1 MINITNV
8 TKKYGSL
15 TAVDNISLE
24 IKDNE
29 IFGFLG
35 PNGAGKSTTLKMT
48 TGIIPIDSGDIRI
61 NNISI
66 KDNPIEAKRQ
76 FAFIPDDPNIFLR
89 LKGIEYL
96 KFLASIYKIDNTIAL
111 ERIKQYSKEFGMENS
126 LSDYISSYS
135 HGMRQKILII
145 GVLMISPKNWILDEP
160 MTGLDPNSSHILK
173 QKMREHA
180 DNGNSVIF
188 STHVLEV
195 AEKICDRVG
204 IINKGKLLFV
214 GTLDELKKQSGTDDS
229 LESIFLELTKWV
241 KYYL

>member
-66 KDNPIEAKRQ
+66 KDSYTYE
-76 FAFIPDDPNIFLR
+76 PDP
-89 LKGIEYL
+89 
-96 KFLASIYKIDNTIAL
+96 
-111 ERIKQYSKEFGMENS
+111 FGRS
-126 LSDYISSYS
+126 LGSD
-135 HGMRQKILII
+135 QACLVII
-145 GVLMISPKNWILDEP
+145 
-160 MTGLDPNSSHILK
+160 
-173 QKMREHA
+173 
-180 DNGNSVIF
+180 
-188 STHVLEV
+188 V
-195 AEKICDRVG
+195 A
-204 IINKGKLLFV
+204 
-214 GTLDELKKQSGTDDS
+214 
-229 LESIFLELTKWV
+229 
-241 KYYL
+241 

>member
-96 KFLASIYKIDNTIAL
+96 KFLASIYHSIRKNKA
-111 ERIKQYSKEFGMENS
+111 
-126 LSDYISSYS
+126 
-135 HGMRQKILII
+135 IL
-145 GVLMISPKNWILDEP
+145 
-160 MTGLDPNSSHILK
+160 
-173 QKMREHA
+173 
-180 DNGNSVIF
+180 
-188 STHVLEV
+188 
-195 AEKICDRVG
+195 
-204 IINKGKLLFV
+204 
-214 GTLDELKKQSGTDDS
+214 
-229 LESIFLELTKWV
+229 
-241 KYYL
+241 

>member
-1 MINITNV
+1 MLSVNGVTVRFGKRVLFEDVNIRFGKGNC
-8 TKKYGSL
+8 YGIIG
-15 TAVDNISLE
+15 A
-24 IKDNE
+24 
-29 IFGFLG
+29 
-35 PNGAGKSTTLKMT
+35 NGAGKSTTLKMT

-229 LESIFLELTKWV
+229 LESIFLELTK
-241 KYYL
+241 

>member
-96 KFLASIYKIDNTIAL
+96 KFLASI
-111 ERIKQYSKEFGMENS
+111 
-126 LSDYISSYS
+126 
-135 HGMRQKILII
+135 
-145 GVLMISPKNWILDEP
+145 
-160 MTGLDPNSSHILK
+160 
-173 QKMREHA
+173 
-180 DNGNSVIF
+180 
-188 STHVLEV
+188 
-195 AEKICDRVG
+195 
-204 IINKGKLLFV
+204 
-214 GTLDELKKQSGTDDS
+214 
-229 LESIFLELTKWV
+229 
-241 KYYL
+241 